1 MECWMKDEWKDN
13 EKMKSL
19 WKDDGRMN
27 VNHENLGGMINEKM
41 NGMLN
46 NLITR

>member
-19 WKDDGRMN
+19 WKDD
-27 VNHENLGGMINEKM
+27 EKM
-41 NGMLN
+41 MEEWM
-46 NLITR
+46 